1 MLKKNK
7 IGFMLDTDWV
17 IKDPIDFEHK
27 QYVFL
32 DYLQKVNKK
41 LDKLEVYPSFIE
53 LSLHFANIQTLI
65 KENKVIRIT
74 KKFETVDDEILISDL
89 EFIDLPIM
97 SEDETNELKKILSYT
112 APKIFDLFNVAKSI
126 WQMAYESVSVSLKFN
141 RDEIINDY
149 GFLYYQSKSD
159 NKLYV
164 WEYKFK
170 KIQKN
175 KKEIKQVVNLIYSS
189 NQNGLDIKD
198 IIFNFSKFSK
208 YVNTTNLPIFEVFS
222 SEEYPLNETLLP
234 LFKRKIQSYIAQ
246 SVNVETYKKISQ

>member
-7 IGFMLDTDWV
+7 IGFMLDTEWV

-65 KENKVIRIT
+65 KENKYIKIT
-74 KKFETVDDEILISDL
+74 KKLETVDDEILLSDL
-89 EFIDLPIM
+89 EFMDVPTM
-97 SEDETNELKKILSYT
+97 TDDEQNEYKKILSYT
-112 APKIFDLFNVAKSI
+112 APKIFDHFNVAKSI
-126 WQMAYESVSVSLKFN
+126 WQISYESVSVTLKYN
-141 RDEIINDY
+141 RDELVNDY
-149 GFLYYQSKSD
+149 GFFYYLDKYD
-159 NKLYV
+159 NKTYV

-170 KIQKN
+170 KIHKN
-175 KKEIKQVVNLIYSS
+175 RKEVKQVINLIYCDFD
-189 NQNGLDIKD
+189 QGIDVKD
-198 IIFNFSKFSK
+198 IIVNFSKFQK
-208 YVNTTNLPIFEVFS
+208 YVNIQNLPIFEVFS
-222 SEEYPLNETLLP
+222 SERYPLDQTLIP

-246 SVNVETYKKISQ
+246 SVNVENFKKINQ